1 MRKTLMVGLA
11 TLLALAVAAPATATT
26 KDDGVPIDPTDP
38 FPIPG
43 HTLCLFPIDIDPPAP
58 VYGELP
64 VLEDP
69 VHSETDGVACSKG
82 GVEFEAFANA
92 DVEVVVAKVTTDWDF
107 NNAAHP
113 QAGQITIKT
122 VVSPATA
129 GDAILPL
136 NITYEVSVTVGM
148 NTRIENVTVQVGL
161 AQGNTGAVGGFNV
174 TGFAQPIPPGA
185 NVKVRTINPT
195 LGQVRIGNVVQRG
208 FTVKPADHGAKV
220 KP

>member
-11 TLLALAVAAPATATT
+11 TLLALAVAAPATATN
-26 KDDGVPIDPTDP
+26 KDDGVPTDP
-38 FPIPG
+38 FPLPA
-43 HTLCLFPIDIDPPAP
+43 HPVCVFPIDVDPPAP

-69 VHSETDGVACSKG
+69 VHSETDGVACSSTV
-82 GVEFEAFANA
+82 GVEAFANA

-122 VVSPATA
+122 IVSPATA
-129 GDAILPL
+129 GDAITPL
-136 NITYEVSVTVGM
+136 SITYEVSVTVGM
-148 NTRIENVTVQVGL
+148 NTKIETVTVQVGL

-174 TGFAQPIPPGA
+174 TGFAQPIPAGA
-185 NVKVRTINPT
+185 TVKVRTLNPT

-208 FTVKPADHGAKV
+208 FTIKPADHGAKV